1 MAILQRNQHQSFWS
15 RPEATA
21 ISSSGSTMPVA
32 GVPSSPAPPQAGPSE
47 KRVLEQE
54 TELTGAPAESQK
66 GARSI
71 QHRQR
76 QRTAAA
82 AAEPVTVVVI
92 PKSVWWMCARSSQET
107 QRQRVFLRVGP
118 WT

>member
-1 MAILQRNQHQSFWS
+1 MAILLRKQHQPFSS
-15 RPEATA
+15 RAEATA

-54 TELTGAPAESQK
+54 TELTDVPAQGQK

-76 QRTAAA
+76 QRTAAV

-92 PKSVWWMCARSSQET
+92 PKSVWWMYARSSQET
-107 QRQRVFLRVGP
+107 KRQRVFLRVGP